1 MLYRVN
7 VRWRGEGRSAEEIVL
22 TLAAASGDAAAA
34 AAHERVQSARGGK
47 TYVTGV
53 MPSEPQAKTAV
64 AAPAR
69 RAPKRKTAAK
79 RKAPRR

>member
-7 VRWRGEGRSAEEIVL
+7 VRWRGEGRPVEEIVL

-34 AAHERVQSARGGK
+34 AAHAHIQSARGGR
-47 TYVTGV
+47 TCVTGV
-53 MPSEPQAKTAV
+53 MPSEPQAATTV
-64 AAPAR
+64 Q
-69 RAPKRKTAAK
+69 RASVRKSRAK